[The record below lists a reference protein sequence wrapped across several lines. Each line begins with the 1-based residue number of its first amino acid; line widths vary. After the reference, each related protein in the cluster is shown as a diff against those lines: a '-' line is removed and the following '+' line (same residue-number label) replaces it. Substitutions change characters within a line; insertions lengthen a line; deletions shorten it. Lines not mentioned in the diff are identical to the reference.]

1 MSLVVNDSC
10 VEPRFTPTSQSDD
23 WIIQQAIVLLE
34 NVFSRPGR
42 FLTSHRPQRTTC
54 V

>member
-34 NVFSRPGR
+34 KRVFKAGPL
-42 FLTSHRPQRTTC
+42 LTSHRPQRTTC